1 MAAVASLTRSIY
13 WEKEYLE
20 PTAKFFQPAWVVNY
34 PEADVDWTR
43 ISEYKH
49 SPNQPA
55 GVKDHPGTVVYRE
68 YSTDQG
74 DPYYP
79 VPNKRNR
86 DLYAKYQVTLYK
98 AFISWISDLLARLY
112 PRKRKVSSL
121 LVVLPATSISTWTRQ
136 Y

>member
-1 MAAVASLTRSIY
+1 MFLCGSHFVRPVEVTGVCRSIY
-13 WEKEYLE
+13 WEKEYME

-34 PEADVDWTR
+34 PEADVNWTR

-68 YSTDQG
+68 FSTDQG

-86 DLYAKYQVTLYK
+86 DLYAKYQVRGFT
-98 AFISWISDLLARLY
+98 
-112 PRKRKVSSL
+112 
-121 LVVLPATSISTWTRQ
+121 
-136 Y
+136 

>member
-1 MAAVASLTRSIY
+1 MIAAVASLTRSIY
-13 WEKEYLE
+13 WEKEYME

-34 PEADVDWTR
+34 PEDDVAWTR

-68 YSTDQG
+68 YSTDEG

-86 DLYAKYQVTLYK
+86 DLYEKYQV
-98 AFISWISDLLARLY
+98 
-112 PRKRKVSSL
+112 
-121 LVVLPATSISTWTRQ
+121 
-136 Y
+136 

>member
-1 MAAVASLTRSIY
+1 M
-13 WEKEYLE
+13 
-20 PTAKFFQPAWVVNY
+20 VNY
-34 PEADVDWTR
+34 PEAEVGWTR

-79 VPNKRNR
+79 VPNQRNR
-86 DLYAKYQVTLYK
+86 DLYAKYQVRVYQAKCFREMKKSVKALSKKERDVKFVGRLASYK
-98 AFISWISDLLARLY
+98 YFNMDQAILNALEFFDSEIALLKWKKS
-112 PRKRKVSSL
+112 P
-121 LVVLPATSISTWTRQ
+121 
-136 Y
+136 

>member
-1 MAAVASLTRSIY
+1 M
-13 WEKEYLE
+13 E

-34 PEADVDWTR
+34 PEDDVAWTR

-86 DLYAKYQVTLYK
+86 DLYAKYQVSVLKGYVEEILK
-98 AFISWISDLLARLY
+98 NPSRLCL
-112 PRKRKVSSL
+112 RKRGM
-121 LVVLPATSISTWTRQ
+121 
-136 Y
+136 

>member
-1 MAAVASLTRSIY
+1 M
-13 WEKEYLE
+13 
-20 PTAKFFQPAWVVNY
+20 
-34 PEADVDWTR
+34 DWTR
-43 ISEYKH
+43 VSEYKH

-86 DLYAKYQVTLYK
+86 DLYAKYQVSVAPKLPLDKYK
-98 AFISWISDLLARLY
+98 ICNLVRLC
-112 PRKRKVSSL
+112 PRKRGMSSL
-121 LVVLPATSISTWTRQ
+121 
-136 Y
+136 